1 MISAVI
7 FDLNGTVLSDE
18 DEYGLAF
25 KRVLESL
32 GADVESDQPHVSGI
46 GVEENWPELLK
57 KYKVKT
63 DKSAKELAVET
74 QNEYRKQ
81 IADVTVRDGF
91 EEFVQSL
98 KDDGVPT
105 ALATSN
111 TWGMVDEVFQKLDI
125 EKYFDVI
132 TTREEVI
139 FTKPDPEIF
148 RITAQKLQA
157 DSTRCVVFEDSEAGI
172 KAAKKAGMKTV
183 GVAQN
188 KEHAKSLK
196 DANLVIFDYNDISAD
211 KLINS

>member
-46 GVEENWPELLK
+46 GVEENWPDLLK
-57 KYKVKT
+57 IYDIKT
-63 DKSAKELAVET
+63 SKNPKELAIET

-91 EEFVQSL
+91 EQFALSL
-98 KDDGVPT
+98 KEDGVPT

-111 TWGMVDEVFQKLDI
+111 TWRMVDEVFQKLDI
-125 EKYFDVI
+125 EKYFNVV
-132 TTREEVI
+132 TTREEVLY
-139 FTKPDPEIF
+139 TKPDPEIF
-148 RITAQKLQA
+148 IITAQKLHA
-157 DSTRCVVFEDSEAGI
+157 DPTRCVVFEDSKAGI
-172 KAAKKAGMKTV
+172 KAAKMAGMKAV

-188 KEHAKSLK
+188 EEHAKGLNSA
-196 DANLVIFDYNDISAD
+196 DLVIFDYNDISTD
-211 KLINS
+211 ILNKE